1 MKGIASVL
9 CHFEHEQ
16 YPSNSVNPWC
26 LITKYSNEDIG
37 FLVCF
42 GRVTQSP
49 CMCQKICDRA
59 QCIFAIPWEG
69 YCMFIESFTHK

>member
-1 MKGIASVL
+1 
-9 CHFEHEQ
+9 
-16 YPSNSVNPWC
+16 
-26 LITKYSNEDIG
+26 
-37 FLVCF
+37 LVCF

-59 QCIFAIPWEG
+59 QCIFEIPWEG